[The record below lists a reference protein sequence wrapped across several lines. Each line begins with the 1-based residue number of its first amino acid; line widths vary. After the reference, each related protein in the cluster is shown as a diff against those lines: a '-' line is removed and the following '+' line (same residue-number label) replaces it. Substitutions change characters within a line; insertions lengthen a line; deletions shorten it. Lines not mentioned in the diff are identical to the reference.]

1 MRTEVTI
8 QGLHAALSPV
18 RAARKSIGF
27 VPTMGNLHEGHLKL
41 VQEASQRC
49 DVVVVSIFVNPTQ
62 FGAGEDFLSY
72 PRTFEVDSNLLA
84 EVQCD
89 ILFAP
94 SVEEIYGEQPQQTT
108 VQVNSL
114 ANDLCGNTRSGHF
127 TGVATVVSKL
137 FNIVQ
142 PNLALFGEKDYQ
154 QLAIIRH
161 LARDLCFDID
171 VIGIPTVRAE
181 NGLALS
187 SRNGYLSQDELTLAP
202 AIYATM
208 QQIQQQILATKDQT
222 KINFSDLAR
231 QGRKTLELQKFVVDY
246 VEIRNPDLS
255 AADKNGSKWVIL
267 VAAKLGKTRLIDNLT
282 VIRPVDV
289 VET

>member
-8 QGLHAALSPV
+8 QGLHASLTPV

-41 VQEASQRC
+41 VQEANQRC

-62 FGAGEDFLSY
+62 FGAGEDFSTY
-72 PRTFEVDSNLLA
+72 PRTFEADSNLLA
-84 EVQCD
+84 EAKCD

-94 SVEEIYGEQPQQTT
+94 SVEEIYGNQPQHTT

-114 ANDLCGNTRSGHF
+114 ADDLCGKTRPGHF

-142 PNLALFGEKDYQ
+142 PNVSLFGEKDYQ
-154 QLAIIRH
+154 QLAILRH
-161 LARDLCFDID
+161 VARDLCFDID

-187 SRNGYLSQDELTLAP
+187 SRNGYLSEEELTLAP

-208 QQIQQQILATKDQT
+208 QSIQQQILATKDQS
-222 KINFSDLAR
+222 KLNFADLAK
-231 QGRKTLELQKFVVDY
+231 QGRKTLESQKFIVDY

-255 AADKNGSKWVIL
+255 QADKNGSKWVIL
-267 VAAKLGKTRLIDNLT
+267 VAAKLGKTRLIDNIT
-282 VIRPVDV
+282 VIRPAEVI
-289 VET
+289 ES

>member
-8 QGLHAALSPV
+8 QGLHAALTPV

-41 VQEASQRC
+41 VQEANQRC

-62 FGAGEDFLSY
+62 FGAGEDFATS
-72 PRTFEVDSNLLA
+72 PRTFEADSNLLA
-84 EVQCD
+84 EANCD

-94 SVEEIYGEQPQQTT
+94 SVEEIYGNQPQQTT

-114 ANDLCGNTRSGHF
+114 ANELCGNTRPGHF

-142 PNLALFGEKDYQ
+142 PNVALFGEKDYQ
-154 QLAIIRH
+154 QLAILRH
-161 LARDLCFDID
+161 VARDLCFDID
-171 VIGIPTVRAE
+171 VIGVPTVRAE
-181 NGLALS
+181 TGLALS

-208 QQIQQQILATKDQT
+208 QSIQQHILAAKDPS
-222 KINFSDLAR
+222 KLNFADLAK
-231 QGRKTLELQKFVVDY
+231 QGRKTLESQKFVVDY

-255 AADKNGSKWVIL
+255 TADKEGSKWVIL

-282 VIRPVDV
+282 VTRPA
-289 VET
+289 EMIES

>member
-8 QGLHAALSPV
+8 QGLHAALTSV

-62 FGAGEDFLSY
+62 FGAGEDFSSY
-72 PRTFEVDSNLLA
+72 PRTFETDSNLLA
-84 EVQCD
+84 EVECD

-94 SVEEIYGEQPQQTT
+94 NVQEIYGDQPQQTT

-114 ANDLCGNTRSGHF
+114 ADELCGKTRPGHF

-137 FNIVQ
+137 FNIVK
-142 PNLALFGEKDYQ
+142 PDVALFGEKDYQ

-171 VIGIPTVRAE
+171 VIGVPTVRTE

-187 SRNGYLSQDELTLAP
+187 SRNGYLSEEELTLAP

-208 QQIQQQILATKDQT
+208 QSIQQQILATTDLSKL
-222 KINFSDLAR
+222 NFTELAK
-231 QGRKTLELQKFVVDY
+231 QGRKTLESQKFVVDY

-255 AADKNGSKWVIL
+255 PADHQSSKWIIL
-267 VAAKLGKTRLIDNLT
+267 IAAKLGKTRLIDNIT
-282 VIRPVDV
+282 VINHL
-289 VET
+289 EAIES

>member
-8 QGLHAALSPV
+8 QGLHAALTPV

-114 ANDLCGNTRSGHF
+114 ADDLCGNTRSGHF

-222 KINFSDLAR
+222 KINFSDLAK
-231 QGRKTLELQKFVVDY
+231 QGRKTLESQKFVVDY

-289 VET
+289 VEA

>member
-8 QGLHAALSPV
+8 QGLHAALTSV

-41 VQEASQRC
+41 VQEAHQRC

-62 FGAGEDFLSY
+62 FGAGEDFATY
-72 PRTFEVDSNLLA
+72 PRTFDADSSLLA
-84 EVQCD
+84 EAKCD

-94 SVEEIYGEQPQQTT
+94 SVEEIYGDQPQHTT

-114 ANDLCGNTRSGHF
+114 ADDLCGKTRPGHF

-137 FNIVQ
+137 FNIVK
-142 PNLALFGEKDYQ
+142 PDVALFGEKDYQ
-154 QLAIIRH
+154 QLAILRH
-161 LARDLCFDID
+161 VARDLCFDID
-171 VIGIPTVRAE
+171 VIGVPTVRAE

-187 SRNGYLSQDELTLAP
+187 SRNGYLSEDELTLAP

-208 QQIQQQILATKDQT
+208 QQIKQQILAAKDPSKLNFADLTK
-222 KINFSDLAR
+222 
-231 QGRKTLELQKFVVDY
+231 QGRKSLESQKFIVDY

-255 AADKNGSKWVIL
+255 SADKNGSKWVIL
-267 VAAKLGKTRLIDNLT
+267 VAAKLGKTRLIDNMT
-282 VIRPVDV
+282 VIRPTEVI
-289 VET
+289 ES

>member
-8 QGLHAALSPV
+8 QGLHAALTPV

-41 VQEASQRC
+41 VQEANQRC

-62 FGAGEDFLSY
+62 FGAGEDFSTY
-72 PRTFEVDSNLLA
+72 PRTFEADSNLLA
-84 EVQCD
+84 EANCD

-94 SVEEIYGEQPQQTT
+94 SVEEIYGNQPQQTT

-114 ANDLCGNTRSGHF
+114 ASDLCGNSRPGHF

-142 PNLALFGEKDYQ
+142 PNVALFGEKDYQ

-171 VIGIPTVRAE
+171 VIGVPTVRAE

-187 SRNGYLSQDELTLAP
+187 SRNGYLSEAELTLAP

-208 QQIQQQILATKDQT
+208 QQIQQQILATTDLS
-222 KINFSDLAR
+222 KINFVDLAK
-231 QGRKTLELQKFVVDY
+231 QGRKTLESQKFVVDY

-255 AADKNGSKWVIL
+255 PADKNGMKWVIL

-282 VIRPVDV
+282 VTRPAEVT
-289 VET
+289 ES

>member
-8 QGLHAALSPV
+8 QGLHAALTPV

-41 VQEASQRC
+41 VQEANQRC

-62 FGAGEDFLSY
+62 FGAGEDFSSY

-94 SVEEIYGEQPQQTT
+94 SVEEIYGSQPQQTT

-114 ANDLCGNTRSGHF
+114 ANDLCGNSRPGHF

-142 PNLALFGEKDYQ
+142 PNVALLGEKDYQ

-187 SRNGYLSQDELTLAP
+187 SRNGYLSPDELALAP

-208 QQIQQQILATKDQT
+208 QQIQQQILTTVDHSKL
-222 KINFSDLAR
+222 NFADLAK
-231 QGRKTLELQKFVVDY
+231 QGRKTLEAQKFVVDY

-255 AADKNGSKWVIL
+255 LADQEGSKWVIL
-267 VAAKLGKTRLIDNLT
+267 VAAKIGKTRLIDNLT
-282 VIRPVDV
+282 VIRPA
-289 VET
+289 ETLDS

>member
-41 VQEASQRC
+41 VQEANQRC

-62 FGAGEDFLSY
+62 FGAGEDFSTY
-72 PRTFEVDSNLLA
+72 PRTFEADSNLLA
-84 EVQCD
+84 EVNCD

-94 SVEEIYGEQPQQTT
+94 SVEEIYGDQPQQTT

-114 ANDLCGNTRSGHF
+114 ASELCGNTRPGHF

-137 FNIVQ
+137 FNIVK
-142 PNLALFGEKDYQ
+142 PDVALFGEKDYQ

-171 VIGIPTVRAE
+171 VIGVPTVRAE

-208 QQIQQQILATKDQT
+208 QHIQQQILAAKDQSQL
-222 KINFSDLAR
+222 NFADLAK
-231 QGRKTLELQKFVVDY
+231 QGRKTLESQKFVVDY

-255 AADKNGSKWVIL
+255 PADKEGSKWVIL
-267 VAAKLGKTRLIDNLT
+267 IAAKLGKTRLIDNLT
-282 VIRPVDV
+282 VIRPTEVI
-289 VET
+289 ES